1 LQLKH
6 EKSFSAQNLKI
17 KLDLVNGQAYSLFM
31 NSPLVFEYALKFP
44 NGKYYTGRVN
54 SEALPDYWQ
63 GDKREAFTFTLA
75 GAHKKKDSLACF
87 SFCVVE
93 KIL

>member
-1 LQLKH
+1 MNILL
-6 EKSFSAQNLKI
+6 FVIFQN
-17 KLDLVNGQAYSLFM
+17 KLAPPQNICYLLPM

-63 GDKREAFTFTLA
+63 GDKREAFTYTLE

-87 SFCVVE
+87 SSCVVE